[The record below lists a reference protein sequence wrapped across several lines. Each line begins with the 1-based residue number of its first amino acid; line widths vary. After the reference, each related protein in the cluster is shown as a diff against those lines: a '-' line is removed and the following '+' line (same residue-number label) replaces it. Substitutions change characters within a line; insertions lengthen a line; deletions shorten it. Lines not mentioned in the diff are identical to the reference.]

1 MKRIAD
7 KITNNS
13 ILILIVSFILL
24 IVSVFGY
31 INTRVN
37 YDILVYLPD
46 SIETIKGENI
56 LTDDFGLGSYAF
68 VMVDNKS
75 SNYILN
81 LEDKIKNIKNV
92 NAVYSVADVIDTTI
106 PYDMLPD
113 EVKDKLY
120 SDNETIIFVTFDGSA
135 SEDSTITAVR
145 ELRETVSDATKVSSM
160 TAMVID
166 TRDLSNQ
173 EIVAYVAI
181 AVLFCLIILLLTTDS
196 YIIPFLLL
204 GNIGIAIIYNM
215 GSNYFL
221 GDISYITKSI
231 SSVLQLGV
239 TTDFSIF
246 LYHKYEDSK
255 KKIKDKKKAMSD
267 AIVQTFKSIL
277 GSSLTTF
284 AGFLALCTM
293 DLLLGK
299 DIGIVMAK
307 GVLFG
312 LLTVVTIFPAFL
324 LIFDKQ
330 IDKTKHKILLPEF
343 KKLPKFITSKSK
355 AILIIFIILMIPA
368 YYGNSHYDVYY
379 KLDDS
384 LPKDLAFN
392 VANSDLAKKFN
403 ITSPEIII
411 LDKDV
416 SSSEVE
422 ELTDELKN
430 VKGIDLVL
438 APSEIINNGL
448 ETILPD
454 ELQDLFNNDKYQLVL
469 TNSTYEIASD
479 KLNDQI
485 TTINKIVHKYDKKAI
500 VAGEGALMKD
510 LISIADHDFKM
521 VNYTSL
527 AVIFVIMILV
537 LKSLSLPMVLSLVI
551 EFAIFVNMSIAYYTG
566 TSLPFI
572 ASIVVGTIQL
582 GATIDYAILMSTTYI
597 EKRKKSADKKKCMEE
612 TLQFTIPSIITSA
625 LCFFAATSSVGFYTK
640 IDMIGSICN
649 LLAHGSLISMASVI
663 FILPTLLMM
672 FDKIVLKNKNAK
684 KEGV

>member
-120 SDNETIIFVTFDGSA
+120 SDNETIIFVTFDGST

-231 SSVLQLGV
+231 SAVLQLGV

-438 APSEIINNGL
+438 APSEIINN
-448 ETILPD
+448 TR
-454 ELQDLFNNDKYQLVL
+454 
-469 TNSTYEIASD
+469 
-479 KLNDQI
+479 
-485 TTINKIVHKYDKKAI
+485 
-500 VAGEGALMKD
+500 
-510 LISIADHDFKM
+510 
-521 VNYTSL
+521 
-527 AVIFVIMILV
+527 
-537 LKSLSLPMVLSLVI
+537 
-551 EFAIFVNMSIAYYTG
+551 
-566 TSLPFI
+566 FI
-572 ASIVVGTIQL
+572 
-582 GATIDYAILMSTTYI
+582 
-597 EKRKKSADKKKCMEE
+597 
-612 TLQFTIPSIITSA
+612 
-625 LCFFAATSSVGFYTK
+625 
-640 IDMIGSICN
+640 
-649 LLAHGSLISMASVI
+649 
-663 FILPTLLMM
+663 
-672 FDKIVLKNKNAK
+672 
-684 KEGV
+684 